1 MTPISGRVAE
11 DVAFVADD
19 AAAAAVA
26 IVSVAA
32 AVAAAVRD
40 SCRSNNVAAAVDI
53 FYANLR
59 R

>member
-11 DVAFVADD
+11 DVAFVADV
-19 AAAAAVA
+19 AAAAVA

>member
-1 MTPISGRVAE
+1 MKPISGRVAE
-11 DVAFVADD
+11 DVAFVADAVA

-32 AVAAAVRD
+32 VRD
-40 SCRSNNVAAAVDI
+40 SCLSNNDAAAEVDI

>member
-1 MTPISGRVAE
+1 MKPISGRVAE
-11 DVAFVADD
+11 DVAFVADAA

-32 AVAAAVRD
+32 VRD
-40 SCRSNNVAAAVDI
+40 SCLSNNDAAAEVDI

>member
-1 MTPISGRVAE
+1 MKPISGRVAE
-11 DVAFVADD
+11 DVAFVADAVAA

-32 AVAAAVRD
+32 VRD
-40 SCRSNNVAAAVDI
+40 SCLSNNDAAAEVDI